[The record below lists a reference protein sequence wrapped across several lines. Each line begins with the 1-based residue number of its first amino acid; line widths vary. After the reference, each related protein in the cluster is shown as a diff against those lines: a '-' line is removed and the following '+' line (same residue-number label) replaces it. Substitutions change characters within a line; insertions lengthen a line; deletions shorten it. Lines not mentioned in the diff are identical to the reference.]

1 MINRIEILKAVEIF
15 KGLTNNASAT
25 LWINSDT
32 KQAVYYDG
40 ESTHYDVYKESQLVL
55 LHRRHLT
62 VVDNND
68 GQVLMGVAQ

>member
-40 ESTHYDVYKESQLVL
+40 ESTQCDVYKEAKLVL
-55 LHRRHLT
+55 LHRRRLT
-62 VVDNND
+62 VVDNNN
-68 GQVLMGVAQ
+68 GQVLVGVAQ